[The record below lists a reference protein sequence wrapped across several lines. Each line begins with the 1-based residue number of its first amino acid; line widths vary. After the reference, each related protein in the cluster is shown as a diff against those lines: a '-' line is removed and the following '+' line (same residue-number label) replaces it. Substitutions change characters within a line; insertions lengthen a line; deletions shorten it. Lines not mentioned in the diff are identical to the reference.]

1 MPAHKPHA
9 DVNLYQCNPNT
20 LMNTTRT
27 TCLPVDMLE
36 RLRAE
41 WNKRHPENPIP
52 RTTNKKE
59 ALWAELRERMKSQ
72 YKCDTEYCSLQE
84 LGTAEMKTAGA
95 SFFRPKKPSEWLKDP
110 REWHDTLT
118 IARVMQQYEDAIPF
132 FEFIGPVPMD
142 FDSMMPGSFNKC
154 VVDELCG
161 IDLAALK
168 ARGEKYVG
176 IVFNLDPHYK
186 PGSHWVC
193 AFIDLVR
200 SAAYYY
206 DSYGYPPCTE
216 IKRLMTR
223 CKEQGCTQ
231 LYWNDIRHQK
241 KKSECGTYCMYVILS
256 LLGGRTFKDICEN
269 PVDDDT
275 MNALRDILYA
285 TERPSSLAIHAVAK
299 LLRMT
304 FF

>member
-1 MPAHKPHA
+1 MPSS
-9 DVNLYQCNPNT
+9 DINLYQCNPNT
-20 LMNTTRT
+20 LMNSTRT
-27 TCLPVDMLE
+27 TCLPPEMLE

-41 WNKRHPENPIP
+41 WNRRHPENPIP
-52 RTTNKKE
+52 RSVREKE
-59 ALWAELRERMKSQ
+59 KLWSALRERMQSQ

-84 LGTAEMKTAGA
+84 LGSSEMKTAGA
-95 SFFRPKKPSEWLKDP
+95 AFFRPKKPSEWTKDP

-118 IARVMQQYEDAIPF
+118 INRVMQQYEDAIPF

-142 FDSMMPGSFNKC
+142 FDAMMPGSFNKC
-154 VVDELCG
+154 IVDELCNL
-161 IDLAALK
+161 DLNALK
-168 ARGEKYVG
+168 ARGEKHVG

-193 AFIDLVR
+193 AFIDLVKN
-200 SAAYYY
+200 AAYYY

-256 LLGGRTFKDICEN
+256 LLGGRSFKDICEN

-275 MNALRDILYA
+275 MNSLRDILYA
-285 TERPSSLAIHAVAK
+285 TERPTLLAVQAVSK
-299 LLRMT
+299 LLRLI
-304 FF
+304 F

>member
-1 MPAHKPHA
+1 MPAP
-9 DVNLYQCNPNT
+9 DVNLYQCNPKT
-20 LMNTTRT
+20 LNATHT
-27 TCLPVDMLE
+27 TCLPLEMLE

-41 WNKRHPENPIP
+41 WNRRHPENPISGHVK
-52 RTTNKKE
+52 RKE
-59 ALWAELRERMKSQ
+59 ALWVELRERMKSQ
-72 YKCDTEYCSLQE
+72 YKCDTEYCSLEE
-84 LGTAEMKTAGA
+84 LGTSEMKTAGA

-154 VVDELCG
+154 VVDELCSL
-161 IDLAALK
+161 DLNKLK
-168 ARGEKYVG
+168 ADGEKYVG

-193 AFIDLVR
+193 AFIDLVKC
-200 SAAYYY
+200 AAYYY

-223 CKEQGCTQ
+223 CKEQGCTK

-269 PVDDDT
+269 PVEDDT

-285 TERPSSLAIHAVAK
+285 TERPSALAVRAVSK
-299 LLRMT
+299 LLRLT